1 MKIHGPPGFPFTD
14 RSCPSPATFTR
25 VADPWG
31 VTGDERSALLL
42 TARLLESG
50 VVVEDPDLD
59 DDGGH
64 VNIALSLAER
74 LQRVASDPAEARQI
88 VAALRAAAEEPAE
101 V

>member
-1 MKIHGPPGFPFTD
+1 MVPDAG
-14 RSCPSPATFTR
+14 
-25 VADPWG
+25 V

-50 VVVEDPDLD
+50 VVVEDPELG

-64 VNIALSLAER
+64 VNLALTLAER
-74 LQRVASDPAEARQI
+74 LRRVSVDPDEARQI
-88 VAALRAAAEEPAE
+88 VESLRAAADEPAE